1 MSVGRPVAL
10 RDVKI
15 ALQKP
20 NEELLIVR
28 GAPGTGSHYFSE
40 TWLAEGCG
48 TRGQG
53 QRSHGPGFHPSGY
66 AEPPGRDPRAG
77 NPFAKGNS
85 FYLAA
90 RLLLS

>member
-1 MSVGRPVAL
+1 MAAKHPSPKLWRPRGDGRSCGGERGRKVSLPTSGAPCCDQMSVGRPVAL

-40 TWLAEGCG
+40 T
-48 TRGQG
+48 
-53 QRSHGPGFHPSGY
+53 
-66 AEPPGRDPRAG
+66 
-77 NPFAKGNS
+77 
-85 FYLAA
+85 
-90 RLLLS
+90 